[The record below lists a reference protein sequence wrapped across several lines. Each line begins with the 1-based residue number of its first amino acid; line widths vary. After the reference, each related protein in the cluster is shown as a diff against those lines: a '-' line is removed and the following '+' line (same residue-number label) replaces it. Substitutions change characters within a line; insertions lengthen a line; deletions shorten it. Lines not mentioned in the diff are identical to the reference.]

1 MWCYSLKTIK
11 YNFHVLD
18 ILCVKQL
25 WNYQKLGLKITNF
38 YSGKAIKPSTLS
50 SIIHVKLQK
59 TTNKNSARKS
69 FYEKCQNLKNSF
81 SQQSFSTSSISLW
94 FQNQNEQK
102 N

>member
-1 MWCYSLKTIK
+1 M
-11 YNFHVLD
+11 
-18 ILCVKQL
+18 
-25 WNYQKLGLKITNF
+25 KLPKIRFKNNKAL
-38 YSGKAIKPSTLS
+38 SGKAIKPSTLS
-50 SIIHVKLQK
+50 RIICVKLQK
-59 TTNKNSARKS
+59 KTNKNSARKN